1 MSELGSMEK
10 EIQEAIAKNLPAAVG
25 TELKK
30 RLEQAEKDAAN
41 LKLYKEKYEALG
53 PVLSKAQSDLANLQ
67 AAETDLKKRE
77 KEVSVREASMQKLEL
92 RAQYEQEKTGLVL
105 GMFETVFKN
114 RIVRETALV
123 QRESVSRQ
131 EYQGGGSNES
141 RCPMQVE
148 ETKTTEHE

>member
-1 MSELGSMEK
+1 MKELGNMKE

-30 RLEQAEKDAAN
+30 RLEQAERDAEN
-41 LKLYKEKYEALG
+41 LKMYKEKYDALG
-53 PVLSKAQSDLANLQ
+53 PVLSRAQSDLANLQ

-77 KEVSVREASMQKLEL
+77 REVATREASMQRLEL
-92 RAQYEQEKTGLVL
+92 TAQFEREKVGLVL

-131 EYQGGGSNES
+131 EYNGGYSES
-141 RCPMQVE
+141 RSPMQVE